1 MDSDWF
7 IIGLEVVFILLISYD
22 VKKYFETKKREY
34 IVNIVLT
41 AGFAVWTLYPFYTSY
56 FGWNSKQKEDLI
68 VHCSDV
74 SDTKLCTCIDNT
86 IFKTYMH
93 SEYMSID
100 KNSSAFQ
107 EFLKETKEDCNDSGW
122 F

>member
-22 VKKYFETKKREY
+22 VKKYLKTKKREY

-41 AGFAVWTLYPFYTSY
+41 VGFAIWTLYPFYTSY
-56 FGWNSKQKEDLI
+56 FEWDEKQKEDLI

-74 SDTKLCTCIDNT
+74 NDSTLCTCIDKAV
-86 IFKTYMH
+86 FKTFTH
-93 SEYMSID
+93 EEYVSID
-100 KNSSAFQ
+100 KDTSEFG

>member
-22 VKKYFETKKREY
+22 VKKYLTTRKREY

-41 AGFAVWTLYPFYTSY
+41 VGFAIWTLYPFYTSY
-56 FGWNSKQKEDLI
+56 FGWDAKQKEDLL

-74 SDTKLCTCIDNT
+74 NDTKLCSCIDKA
-86 IFKTYMH
+86 IFKTYKH
-93 SEYMSID
+93 EEYISTD
-100 KNSSAFQ
+100 KNASEFQ
-107 EFLKETKEDCNDSGW
+107 EFLKETEEDCNDSGW

>member
-22 VKKYFETKKREY
+22 VKKYLATKKREY

-41 AGFAVWTLYPFYTSY
+41 IGFAIWTLYPFYTSY
-56 FGWNSKQKEDLI
+56 FEWDEKQKEDLL

-74 SDTKLCTCIDNT
+74 KDTKLCTCIDNAV
-86 IFKTYMH
+86 FKTYKH
-93 SEYMSID
+93 SEYVSID
-100 KNSSAFQ
+100 KNASEFQ
-107 EFLKETKEDCNDSGW
+107 EFLQETKEDCNDSGW